1 MRLVDFKEHLRLVKM
16 IEMRIRHFIF
26 SSVAFLSMIAA
37 VSCEPAKQGADEYT
51 PIALFAPAYN
61 SLQPGADTCV
71 YDLNATIRVIRALD
85 LAYSSSDSFETFLE
99 LLSKQD
105 YRLVAPEVVEAE
117 KKLFPVLQKLYLK
130 GQEMDKMNAV
140 WTLVQMTES
149 TLSGLGD
156 DFLSDGKF
164 DLIGVL
170 RKQSLFSVVNDTF
183 DRFAKTQKI
192 KAEAKQEFNG
202 IKAEYY
208 AVIQETWP
216 VFLKYREE
224 WERLCIKKDEAYLDV
239 YSGGTVNS
247 YNIAGEIL
255 ESYQEDREGLLL
267 KALSIV
273 NRTELGY
280 DAIIEAQAILDRYI
294 ELYPTQTAPAYLIK
308 GIIASKEGNQDDAF
322 SYFDHSAIEY
332 PRQAAALTDMLD
344 AYVNRPYFSK
354 TREGLYFQ
362 QMYRSTLEGFGFFS
376 PNFQKALY
384 YDKVGM
390 KAEAAKEIYNHF
402 FRRQNQDVYDYLLS
416 DMEFCENYLNESFS
430 FAFPESRD
438 IDLVVKP
445 SGWLSG
451 SHLRT
456 ALINNSGKDLMNVR
470 CFLCLHLTGMYP
482 GDYVMEKL
490 PPVNVIPAGEKCRWR
505 VTGYKPSDIVS
516 TRAIVMTDTD
526 IFWADSRETKRTR
539 EPAEPADSTV
549 LSIPAEH

>member
-1 MRLVDFKEHLRLVKM
+1 
-16 IEMRIRHFIF
+16 MRIRLF
-26 SSVAFLSMIAA
+26 FLSFALIFAIACGQ
-37 VSCEPAKQGADEYT
+37 VNREPSDYT
-51 PIALFAPAYN
+51 PISIFAPAYS
-61 SLQPGADTCV
+61 SLQVDADTSD

-105 YRLVAPEVVEAE
+105 YRLVAPEVIEAE

-140 WTLVQMTES
+140 WMLVQMTES
-149 TLSGLGD
+149 TLSELGD
-156 DFLSDGKF
+156 NFLSDGKF

-192 KAEAKQEFNG
+192 KAEAKQELNDL
-202 IKAEYY
+202 KAEYY
-208 AVIQETWP
+208 AVVQETWP

-224 WERLCIKKDEAYLDV
+224 WERLCIKKDAAYLDV

-247 YNIAGEIL
+247 YNIACEIL
-255 ESYQEDREGLLL
+255 ESYPEDREGLLL

-273 NRTELGY
+273 NRPELGY
-280 DAIIEAQAILDRYI
+280 DAKIEVQAILDRYI
-294 ELYPTQTAPAYLIK
+294 DLYPTQTAPAYLIK
-308 GIIASKEGNQDDAF
+308 GIIESKEGNKDGAF

-344 AYVNRPYFSK
+344 AYVNRPYFAK

-376 PNFQKALY
+376 PNFQKAMY

-390 KAEAAKEIYNHF
+390 KKEAAKEIYNHF
-402 FRRQNQDVYDYLLS
+402 FRRQNQDVYEYLLS
-416 DMEFCENYLNESFS
+416 DMEFCENYLYDSFS
-430 FAFPESRD
+430 LAFPESQE
-438 IDLVVKP
+438 IDLSVRP
-445 SGWLSG
+445 AGWMTK
-451 SHLRT
+451 SHLRA
-456 ALINNSGKDLMNVR
+456 ALINNTDKDLLNVR
-470 CFLCLHLTGMYP
+470 CFLCHHLTGMYP
-482 GDYVMEKL
+482 GDYVVIKL
-490 PPVNVIPAGEKCRWR
+490 PPVNCIPAGGRYSWR
-505 VTGYKPSDIVS
+505 SSDYKLDDIVT
-516 TRAIVMTDTD
+516 TRAIVMTDDD
-526 IFWADSRETKRTR
+526 IFWVDTRENKRTR